1 MFGDKEF
8 DLVASYYEQSLSPKM
23 LDIIIEVTGYD
34 KWKLILVIWCCRESV
49 RFLMEMKTAWT
60 SGSRD

>member
-34 KWKLILVIWCCRESV
+34 KWKLILLFGVARNQ
-49 RFLMEMKTAWT
+49 
-60 SGSRD
+60 SGFSWR